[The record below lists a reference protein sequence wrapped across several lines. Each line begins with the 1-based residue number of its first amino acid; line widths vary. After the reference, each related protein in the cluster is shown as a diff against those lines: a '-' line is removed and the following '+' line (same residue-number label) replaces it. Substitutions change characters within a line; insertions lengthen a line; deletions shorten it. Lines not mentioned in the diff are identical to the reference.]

1 MTIKKDNYEDRVK
14 KLGEGHEQTVGVP
27 IDGMQDPTG
36 EYPKRDYNFGSSLNT
51 ASRGLSINELDIGGG
66 YPGLDLGIVEQR
78 PSEFPFNQVQETP
91 SGHVI
96 EMDDTPGGE
105 RILIKHRKGAG
116 VEVRA
121 DGTVIV
127 ASKQNKIEVTGGDQN
142 TIVEGNGNLIY
153 KGNLNLVVTGDYNV
167 DVGGDYNVNVA
178 GDHKESIEDNYR
190 RTVGK
195 NRSSLVRGKENNK
208 VIGERFDIYLDKHS
222 EYVKGDKKNWIK
234 GSNELVVDVDMFTS
248 AKESYAVTSK
258 TASIV
263 GTDTISV
270 FGNDGTIGGKK
281 VDFTGQSYMGHLGP
295 KPFESGA
302 TFYGSFHGQVTE
314 AMFSRFSWFAERA
327 KYAEMAKEANK
338 AGVAES
344 QEYGEALTGTQS
356 INNTIPDGGSP
367 ETTWNQEVHGPD
379 GPPPVPPIVAAHS
392 TMGPFAIRDVQ
403 IDPANKLKDR
413 LGYTDEYAE
422 LFSKIP
428 TTAEIR
434 SKFRIESNRDTLG
447 AILVAEGRIS
457 SNYKK
462 PNPPKIGRTVT
473 NKPSPRFGFTP
484 IGNAL
489 ENRGKRFTPRE
500 KNKS

>member
-1 MTIKKDNYEDRVK
+1 MTIKKDNYEGRVNE
-14 KLGEGHEQTVGVP
+14 LGQGLEDTLGVP
-27 IDGMQDPTG
+27 LDGMQDPTG

-51 ASRGLSINELDIGGG
+51 ASRGITINELDIGGG
-66 YPGLDLGIVEQR
+66 YPGLDLGLKEQR

-208 VIGERFDIYLDKHS
+208 VIGERFDVYLDNHA
-222 EYVKGDKKNWIK
+222 EYVKGNKKNWIK
-234 GSNELVVDVDMFTS
+234 GSNELLVDVDMFTS

-258 TASIV
+258 TSSLV

-281 VDFTGQSYMGHLGP
+281 VDFTGQTYMGHLGP

-314 AMFSRFSWFAERA
+314 AMFSRFSWFAERS
-327 KYAEMAKEANK
+327 KYAEDAETARAAGTGANFGSTYV
-338 AGVAES
+338 AGPAH
-344 QEYGEALTGTQS
+344 G
-356 INNTIPDGGSP
+356 NKGGSP

-403 IDPANKLKDR
+403 IDPADKLKDR
-413 LGYTDEYAE
+413 LGYTDEYQE

-428 TTAEIR
+428 TTSEIR
-434 SKFRIESNRDTLG
+434 SKFRIESNRDVLG
-447 AILVAEGRIS
+447 AILVAEGRIN
-457 SNYKK
+457 SNFKK
-462 PNPPKIGRTVT
+462 PNPPKIGRTSPQ
-473 NKPSPRFGFTP
+473 KPTPRYGYTP
-484 IGNAL
+484 IGNAI
-489 ENRGKRFTPRE
+489 ENRGKRF
-500 KNKS
+500 K

>member
-1 MTIKKDNYEDRVK
+1 MTIKKDNYEGRVNE
-14 KLGEGHEQTVGVP
+14 LGQGLEDTLGVP
-27 IDGMQDPTG
+27 QDGMQDPTG

-51 ASRGLSINELDIGGG
+51 ASRGITINELDIGGG
-66 YPGLDLGIVEQR
+66 YPGLDLGIKEQR

-153 KGNLNLVVTGDYNV
+153 KGNLNLVVTGDFNV

-208 VIGERFDIYLDKHS
+208 VIGERFDVYLDNTA
-222 EYVKGDKKNWIK
+222 EYVKGNKKNWIK
-234 GSNELVVDVDMFTS
+234 GSNELLVDVDMFTS

-258 TASIV
+258 TSSLV

-281 VDFTGQSYMGHLGP
+281 VDFTGQTYMGHLGP

-314 AMFSRFSWFAERA
+314 AMFSRFSWFAERS
-327 KYAEMAKEANK
+327 KYAENAEQANSAVAAKT
-338 AGVAES
+338 AGSAPGAS
-344 QEYGEALTGTQS
+344 GSATQT
-356 INNTIPDGGSP
+356 TIPSGGSP

-403 IDPANKLKDR
+403 IDPADKLKDR
-413 LGYTDEYAE
+413 LGYTDEYQE

-428 TTAEIR
+428 TTSEIR
-434 SKFRIESNRDTLG
+434 SKFRIESNRDVLG
-447 AILVAEGRIS
+447 AILVAEGRIN
-457 SNYKK
+457 SNFKK
-462 PNPPKIGRTVT
+462 PNPPKIGRTSPQ
-473 NKPSPRFGFTP
+473 KPTPRYGYTP
-484 IGNAL
+484 IGNAI

-500 KNKS
+500 KNTS

>member
-1 MTIKKDNYEDRVK
+1 MTIKKDNYEGRVNE
-14 KLGEGHEQTVGVP
+14 LGQGLEDTLGVP
-27 IDGMQDPTG
+27 QDGMQDPTG

-51 ASRGLSINELDIGGG
+51 ASRGITINELDIGGG
-66 YPGLDLGIVEQR
+66 YPGLDLGIKEQR

-153 KGNLNLVVTGDYNV
+153 KGNLNLVVTGDFNV

-208 VIGERFDIYLDKHS
+208 VIGERFDVYLDNTA
-222 EYVKGDKKNWIK
+222 EYVKGNKKNWIK
-234 GSNELVVDVDMFTS
+234 GSNELLVDVDMFTS

-258 TASIV
+258 TSSLV

-281 VDFTGQSYMGHLGP
+281 VDFTGQTYMGHLGP

-314 AMFSRFSWFAERA
+314 AMFSRFSWFAERS
-327 KYAEMAKEANK
+327 KYAENAEQANS
-338 AGVAES
+338 A
-344 QEYGEALTGTQS
+344 
-356 INNTIPDGGSP
+356 
-367 ETTWNQEVHGPD
+367 
-379 GPPPVPPIVAAHS
+379 VAA
-392 TMGPFAIRDVQ
+392 
-403 IDPANKLKDR
+403 K
-413 LGYTDEYAE
+413 
-422 LFSKIP
+422 
-428 TTAEIR
+428 TAG
-434 SKFRIESNRDTLG
+434 SAGS
-447 AILVAEGRIS
+447 
-457 SNYKK
+457 
-462 PNPPKIGRTVT
+462 
-473 NKPSPRFGFTP
+473 FG
-484 IGNAL
+484 
-489 ENRGKRFTPRE
+489 
-500 KNKS
+500 

>member
-1 MTIKKDNYEDRVK
+1 MTIKKDNYEGRVNE
-14 KLGEGHEQTVGVP
+14 LGQGLEDTLGVP
-27 IDGMQDPTG
+27 QDGMQDPTG

-51 ASRGLSINELDIGGG
+51 ASRGITINELDIGGG
-66 YPGLDLGIVEQR
+66 YPGLDLGIKEQR

-208 VIGERFDIYLDKHS
+208 VIGERFDVYLDNTA
-222 EYVKGDKKNWIK
+222 EYVKGNKKNWIK
-234 GSNELVVDVDMFTS
+234 GSNELLVDVDMFTS

-258 TASIV
+258 TSSLV

-281 VDFTGQSYMGHLGP
+281 VDFTGQTYMGHLGP

-314 AMFSRFSWFAERA
+314 AMFSRFSWFAERS
-327 KYAEMAKEANK
+327 KYAEKAKTANEAVK
-338 AGVAES
+338 A
-344 QEYGEALTGTQS
+344 
-356 INNTIPDGGSP
+356 NTAAQGAASSASASDIPSGGSP
-367 ETTWNQEVHGPD
+367 ETVWNQEVHGPD

-403 IDPANKLKDR
+403 IDPADKLKDR
-413 LGYTDEYAE
+413 LGYTDEYQE

-428 TTAEIR
+428 TTSEIR
-434 SKFRIESNRDTLG
+434 SKFRIESNRDVLG
-447 AILVAEGRIS
+447 AILVAEGRIN
-457 SNYKK
+457 SNFKK
-462 PNPPKIGRTVT
+462 PNPPKIGRTSPQ
-473 NKPSPRFGFTP
+473 KPTPRYGYTP
-484 IGNAL
+484 IGNAI

-500 KNKS
+500 KNTS

>member
-1 MTIKKDNYEDRVK
+1 MTIKKDNYEGRVNE
-14 KLGEGHEQTVGVP
+14 LGQGLENTLGVP
-27 IDGMQDPTG
+27 QDGMQDPTG

-51 ASRGLSINELDIGGG
+51 ASRGITINELDIGGG
-66 YPGLDLGIVEQR
+66 YPGLDLGIKEQR

-208 VIGERFDIYLDKHS
+208 VIGERFDVYLDNHA
-222 EYVKGDKKNWIK
+222 EYVKGNKKNWIK
-234 GSNELVVDVDMFTS
+234 GSNELLVDVDMFTS

-258 TASIV
+258 TSSLV

-281 VDFTGQSYMGHLGP
+281 VDFTGQTYMGHLGP

-314 AMFSRFSWFAERA
+314 AMFSRFSWFAERS
-327 KYAEMAKEANK
+327 KYAEKAKTANEAVK
-338 AGVAES
+338 A
-344 QEYGEALTGTQS
+344 
-356 INNTIPDGGSP
+356 NTAAQGAASSATASDIPSGGSP

-403 IDPANKLKDR
+403 IDPADKLKDR
-413 LGYTDEYAE
+413 LGYTDEYQE

-428 TTAEIR
+428 TTSEIR
-434 SKFRIESNRDTLG
+434 SKFRIESNRDVLG
-447 AILVAEGRIS
+447 AILVAEGRIN
-457 SNYKK
+457 SNFKK
-462 PNPPKIGRTVT
+462 PNPPKIGRTSPQ
-473 NKPSPRFGFTP
+473 KPTPRYGYTP
-484 IGNAL
+484 IGNAI

-500 KNKS
+500 KNTS

>member
-1 MTIKKDNYEDRVK
+1 MGI
-14 KLGEGHEQTVGVP
+14 
-27 IDGMQDPTG
+27 
-36 EYPKRDYNFGSSLNT
+36 S
-51 ASRGLSINELDIGGG
+51 
-66 YPGLDLGIVEQR
+66 LDLGIKEQR

-153 KGNLNLVVTGDYNV
+153 KGNLNLVVTGDFNV

-208 VIGERFDIYLDKHS
+208 VIGERFDVYLDNTA
-222 EYVKGDKKNWIK
+222 EYVKGNKKNWIK
-234 GSNELVVDVDMFTS
+234 GSNELLVDVDMFTS

-258 TASIV
+258 TSSLV

-281 VDFTGQSYMGHLGP
+281 VDFTGQTYMGHLGP

-314 AMFSRFSWFAERA
+314 AMFSRFSWFAERS
-327 KYAEMAKEANK
+327 KYAENAEQANSAVAAKT
-338 AGVAES
+338 AGSAPGAS
-344 QEYGEALTGTQS
+344 GSATQT
-356 INNTIPDGGSP
+356 TIPSGGSP

-379 GPPPVPPIVAAHS
+379 GPPPVPPIIAAHS

-403 IDPANKLKDR
+403 IDPADKLKDR
-413 LGYTDEYAE
+413 LGYTDEYQE

-428 TTAEIR
+428 TTSEIR
-434 SKFRIESNRDTLG
+434 SKFRIESNRDVLG
-447 AILVAEGRIS
+447 AILVAEGRIN
-457 SNYKK
+457 SNFKK
-462 PNPPKIGRTVT
+462 PNPPKIGRTSPQ
-473 NKPSPRFGFTP
+473 KPTPRYGYTP
-484 IGNAL
+484 IGNAI

-500 KNKS
+500 KNTS

>member
-1 MTIKKDNYEDRVK
+1 MTIKKDNYEGRVNE
-14 KLGEGHEQTVGVP
+14 LGQGLEDTLGVP
-27 IDGMQDPTG
+27 QDGMQDPTG

-51 ASRGLSINELDIGGG
+51 ASRGITINELDIGGG
-66 YPGLDLGIVEQR
+66 YPGLDLGIKEQR

-208 VIGERFDIYLDKHS
+208 VIGERFDVYLDNTA
-222 EYVKGDKKNWIK
+222 EYVKGNKKNWIK
-234 GSNELVVDVDMFTS
+234 GSNELLVDVDMFTS

-258 TASIV
+258 TSSLV

-281 VDFTGQSYMGHLGP
+281 VDFTGQTYMGHLGP

-314 AMFSRFSWFAERA
+314 AMFSRFSWFAERS
-327 KYAEMAKEANK
+327 KYAENAEQANSAVAAKT
-338 AGVAES
+338 AGSAPGAS
-344 QEYGEALTGTQS
+344 GSATQT
-356 INNTIPDGGSP
+356 TIPSGGSP

-403 IDPANKLKDR
+403 IDPADKLKDR
-413 LGYTDEYAE
+413 LGYTDEYQE

-428 TTAEIR
+428 TTSEIR
-434 SKFRIESNRDTLG
+434 SKFRIESNRDVLG
-447 AILVAEGRIS
+447 AILVAEGRIN
-457 SNYKK
+457 SNFKK
-462 PNPPKIGRTVT
+462 PNPPKIGRTSPQ
-473 NKPSPRFGFTP
+473 KPTPRYGYTP
-484 IGNAL
+484 IGNAI

-500 KNKS
+500 KNTS